1 MSAGPTAGST
11 KTEHLGHTKI
21 DVDRMRRL
29 GIPEAVYASGK
40 TVDQCVEI
48 VSRML
53 SQTDHPVVITRT
65 TPEQRAALV
74 QLSPDAAA
82 SNTLTW
88 QHSRTRAINP
98 VLLVSGGTS
107 DQCVVDEANLTLQ
120 ALGVPSKTL
129 RDVGVA
135 GLHRLL
141 DSLDEFTDT
150 SVVIVVAGM
159 EGSLSTVL
167 AGLVPNPIIAVPTSV
182 GYGSSLEG
190 VTAMLSAMASCA
202 PGMSVVGIDN
212 GYGAA
217 CAAVRILNLT
227 QNLAVEKSSS
237 AIASSA
243 TASSL

>member
-1 MSAGPTAGST
+1 MSST
-11 KTEHLGHTKI
+11 GQREPSKVEDLGHSKI

-29 GIPEAVYASGK
+29 GIPEAVFAAGK

-48 VSRML
+48 VSRL
-53 SQTDHPVVITRT
+53 LEQTNHPVVVTRST
-65 TPEQRAALV
+65 AEQRSALRRLAP
-74 QLSPDAAA
+74 QSMQ
-82 SNTLTW
+82 SNTLSW
-88 QHSRTRAINP
+88 QHSSAMAVNP
-98 VLLVSGGTS
+98 VVIVSGGTS
-107 DQCVVDEANLTLQ
+107 DESVVDEAQVTLH
-120 ALGVPSKTL
+120 ALGAPTKVVQ
-129 RDVGVA
+129 DVGVA

-141 DSLDEFTDT
+141 DSLDGIAEA

-167 AGLVPNPIIAVPTSV
+167 TGLVPNPIIAVPTSV

-217 CAAVRILNLT
+217 CAAMRILNL
-227 QNLAVEKSSS
+227 SSECTPPTLS
-237 AIASSA
+237 KQKPG
-243 TASSL
+243 TE

>member
-1 MSAGPTAGST
+1 MSST
-11 KTEHLGHTKI
+11 GQREPSKVEDLGHSKI

-29 GIPEAVYASGK
+29 GIPEAVFAAGK

-48 VSRML
+48 VSRL
-53 SQTDHPVVITRT
+53 LEQTNHPVVVTRST
-65 TPEQRAALV
+65 AEQRTALRRLAP
-74 QLSPDAAA
+74 QSMQ
-82 SNTLTW
+82 SNTLSW
-88 QHSRTRAINP
+88 QHSRVMTVNP
-98 VLLVSGGTS
+98 VVIVSGGTS
-107 DQCVVDEANLTLQ
+107 DESVVDEAQVTLH
-120 ALGVPSKTL
+120 ALGAPTKVVQ
-129 RDVGVA
+129 DVGVA

-141 DSLDEFTDT
+141 DSLEGISEA

-167 AGLVPNPIIAVPTSV
+167 TGLVPNPIIAVPTSV

-217 CAAVRILNLT
+217 CAAMRILNLSSECT
-227 QNLAVEKSSS
+227 PTTRSKQKSS
-237 AIASSA
+237 
-243 TASSL
+243 TE